1 MQAETVA
8 TGRRS
13 TCGSPSLLR
22 VITAEDLTAED
33 ARLPAMVV
41 VIQPRP
47 VTVVG
52 ADPHTA
58 VAAEVVDRTAAEVAD
73 RTAAAVA
80 VGITGGDIEIAPG
93 LFPA

>member
-1 MQAETVA
+1 
-8 TGRRS
+8 
-13 TCGSPSLLR
+13 
-22 VITAEDLTAED
+22 
-33 ARLPAMVV
+33 
-41 VIQPRP
+41 
-47 VTVVG
+47 
-52 ADPHTA
+52 